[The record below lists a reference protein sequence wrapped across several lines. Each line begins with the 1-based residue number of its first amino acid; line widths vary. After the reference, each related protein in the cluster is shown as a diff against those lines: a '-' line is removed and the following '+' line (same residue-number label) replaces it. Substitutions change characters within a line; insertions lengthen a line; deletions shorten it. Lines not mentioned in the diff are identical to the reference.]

1 MLNMTG
7 KKNGRPLKLDGK
19 RTRFIKARLT
29 DEEYISLRNLWLS
42 LGLKESDFLRQKLL
56 TPSSVSSKINAVE
69 VLKQLNLIGAEIGRS
84 GNNINQ
90 LARHA
95 NFLNKRG
102 MLSSEIVVHFNRVFT
117 DYISIFR
124 GMERATRE
132 LLRLL
137 KA

>member
-1 MLNMTG
+1 MTRT
-7 KKNGRPLKLDGK
+7 KNGRPKNLESK

-29 DEEYISLRNLWLS
+29 EEEYTSLRNLWTA
-42 LGLKESDFLRQKLL
+42 LGLTESDFLRHKLL
-56 TPSSVSSKINAVE
+56 RPSSFSTMINTSE
-69 VLKQLNLIGAEIGRS
+69 MLSLLNLLGAEIGRS

-102 MLSSEIVVHFNRVFT
+102 MLSPDIVLQFNTLFT
-117 DYISIFR
+117 AYISIFR
-124 GMERATRE
+124 DIEKSTRG

-137 KA
+137 KN

>member
-1 MLNMTG
+1 MTK
-7 KKNGRPLKLDGK
+7 KKNGRPINLGNK

-29 DEEYISLRNLWLS
+29 DEEYTSLQNLWLS

-56 TPSSVSSKINAVE
+56 NSSTASIKINAIE
-69 VLKQLNLIGAEIGRS
+69 VLKYLDRIGAEIGRS

-102 MLSSEIVVHFNRVFT
+102 MLSSEIVEHFNALFSH
-117 DYISIFR
+117 YISIFR
-124 GMERATRE
+124 RIEKATRE

-137 KA
+137 KE